1 MQHNHRIRQILNRI
15 SIGVKDYDAIQRKTM
30 GILGQRQ
37 RVLPKDLVESFGHDP
52 AAVTGLTRRLKGWRA
67 VEDIHQRLVKQ
78 RQIFSAF
85 IALESHRMVD
95 HKSILDDKV
104 SRLIQSLSVLEERRE
119 ELTKRAKDV
128 EHLLQDVQKSYE
140 SAKTNYDK
148 SVALTS
154 NLYPEVRICICH

>member
-30 GILGQRQ
+30 SILGQRQ
-37 RVLPKDLVESFGHDP
+37 QVLPKDLVESFGHDP

-85 IALESHRMVD
+85 IAFETHRTFD
-95 HKSILDDKV
+95 HESILDDKV
-104 SRLIQSLSVLEERRE
+104 SRLTQNLSVLEERRE
-119 ELTKRAKDV
+119 ELTKRTEDV
-128 EHLLQDVQKSYE
+128 ESLLQAVQKYYE
-140 SAKTNYDK
+140 SAKTDYDK

-154 NLYPEVRICICH
+154 NLYPEVRV